1 MAPIPPV
8 RDPVPEA
15 GRVAVLRA
23 LPGLGDLLCAV
34 PALRALRRARPD
46 VELTYIGL
54 PETEPL
60 VRRYSAYVDRFLAFP
75 GFPGL
80 LERTPDLAAIP
91 EFLRDAQAQRWDLV
105 IQLHGSGTFTN
116 TFVELLGARRT
127 AGHVPLG
134 MAAPDRSTYLP
145 WNERASEIRR
155 SLRLMAHLGWPSD
168 DEALEFTI
176 APGTPSPA
184 VAPGYVVIH
193 PGASAA
199 ARRWAAAGFA
209 EVANALA
216 GRGERIVLT
225 GSRDEIGRNRD
236 LARLLDVPPMDLT
249 GRTSLDELGEVLRHA
264 RLLVSNDT
272 GVAHLAVALDVPS
285 VVVFTGSD
293 RDRWGPLDTERHRP
307 VPGSAH
313 RVIVE
318 ATRLLGDRSTGP
330 RRAAERETLGD
341 SGRTRHLAGHAA

>member
-23 LPGLGDLLCAV
+23 LPGLGDLVCAV

-46 VELTYIGL
+46 VEVTYIGL

-60 VRRYSAYVDRFLAFP
+60 VRRYGAYVDRFLAFP

-80 LERTPDLAAIP
+80 PERTPDLAAIP
-91 EFLRDAQAQRWDLV
+91 DFLRDAQARRWDLA

-127 AGHVPLG
+127 AGHVPPG
-134 MAAPDRSTYLP
+134 TTPPDRSTYLP
-145 WNERASEIRR
+145 WNEHASEVRR

-168 DEALEFTI
+168 DERLEFTI
-176 APGTPSPA
+176 AAGTPRPA
-184 VAPGYVVIH
+184 LAPGYVVVH

-199 ARRWAAAGFA
+199 VRRWTPAGFA

-216 GRGERIVLT
+216 RRGERIVLT
-225 GSRDEIGRNRD
+225 GSGDEAARNRE
-236 LARLLDVPPMDLT
+236 LAELLDVPPVDLT
-249 GRTSLDELGEVLRHA
+249 GRTSLDELGLVLRHA
-264 RLLVSNDT
+264 RLLIANDT
-272 GVAHLAVALDVPS
+272 GVSHLAVALDVPS

-293 RDRWGPLDTERHRP
+293 RERWAPLDVRRHRP

-318 ATRLLGDRSTGP
+318 ATRMLAEVAP
-330 RRAAERETLGD
+330 RRRVARGAR
-341 SGRTRHLAGHAA
+341 SLAGHAA